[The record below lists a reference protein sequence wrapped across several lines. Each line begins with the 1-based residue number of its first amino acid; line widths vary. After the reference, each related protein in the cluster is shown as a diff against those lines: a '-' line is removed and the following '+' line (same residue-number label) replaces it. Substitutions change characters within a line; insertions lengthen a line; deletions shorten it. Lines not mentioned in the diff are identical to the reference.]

1 MKKEFLDLVNKI
13 ITEINTIF
21 SIFNEHDDYLSKS
34 ENRLSDN
41 SIKSNNDI
49 EYDEEELYW
58 EDQIIVWSQKTRRYI
73 K

>member
-1 MKKEFLDLVNKI
+1 MKKEFFDLVNKI

-34 ENRLSDN
+34 ENHLSDN

-58 EDQIIVWSQKTRRYI
+58 EDQIIVWNHKKRRYI